1 MNDLY
6 GTIDYDGESLI
17 NIRKLAT
24 LSSYSSDEWGSAY
37 TTLSANSALWQSTY
51 GTVSALSGFWIA
63 SSSATAISAAGVYSN
78 VQFNNYG
85 GKFGGVNEFSYIP
98 TVSTL
103 KVQNVAL
110 SSLSGFGIN
119 YFDTAIVT
127 NAYITFNI
135 GVSSFGIPV
144 VRFN

>member
-37 TTLSANSALWQSTY
+37 TTLSASSAIWQSTY
-51 GTVSALSGFWIA
+51 GTVSALSGLWTA
-63 SSSATAISAAGVYSN
+63 ATSGISVSAAGVFTN
-78 VQFNNYG
+78 VQYNKGG
-85 GKFGGVNEFSYIP
+85 GKFGAVNEFSYIP
-98 TVSTL
+98 AVSTL

-135 GVSSFGIPV
+135 GISSFSIPV
-144 VRFN
+144 VRF